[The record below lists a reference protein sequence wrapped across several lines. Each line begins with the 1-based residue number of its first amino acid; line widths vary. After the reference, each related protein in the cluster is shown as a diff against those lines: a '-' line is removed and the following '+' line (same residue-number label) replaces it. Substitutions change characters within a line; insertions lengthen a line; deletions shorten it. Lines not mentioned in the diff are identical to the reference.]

1 MSNSF
6 TTESRCPFCDLPPRK
21 PATGWLRELID
32 AYAHCA
38 DRKDAKGRMA
48 LFTQDTRFLV
58 YMDAIA
64 AEPTQ
69 ELLGRA
75 ALAPAFDNLNAYK
88 AITHFNGRS
97 TVSLDGDRAGGETYC
112 PAHHISFGTD
122 AERTIVI
129 ASIRCLDQFVRQG
142 GDWFLGE
149 RPTACRLDRDPS
161 LRTLSPWEADVS

>member
-1 MSNSF
+1 
-6 TTESRCPFCDLPPRK
+6 
-21 PATGWLRELID
+21 
-32 AYAHCA
+32 
-38 DRKDAKGRMA
+38 MA

-58 YMDAIA
+58 YMDAMA

-69 ELLGRA
+69 KLFGRA
-75 ALAPAFDNLNAYK
+75 ALASAFDNLNAYK
-88 AITHFNGRS
+88 ATTHFNGRS

-122 AERTIVI
+122 AERTIVTASVT

-161 LRTLSPWEADVS
+161 LRTLSTWEADVS